1 MKGKKMRLDAALVER
16 GLIQSRERAK
26 TTIMS
31 GLVFVNNQKADK
43 AGDQVDDEDIIEV
56 RGGQPDFVSRGGKKL
71 EKALDFFGIN
81 VEGKKAIDAG
91 ASTGGFS
98 DCMLKRGVEKIY
110 AVDVGYGQLAWSVRN
125 DPRVVCMER
134 TNVRYVNRELIP
146 EELDIAVIDVSF
158 ISLALVLGPV
168 GALLKEDGECVCLI
182 KPQFEAGKE
191 RVGKKGVVRD
201 PQVHCDVLSE
211 FIVHAEQAG
220 FFVKGLTFSPIT
232 GPEGNIEFLGYLCRD
247 AQMRGEFDLA
257 GLVDEAHKALK
268 G

>member
-1 MKGKKMRLDAALVER
+1 MKKMRLDAALVER

-43 AGDQVDDEDIIEV
+43 AGDQVTDEDIIEV
-56 RGGQPDFVSRGGKKL
+56 RGGQQDFVSRGGKKL
-71 EKALDFFGIN
+71 EKALNYFN
-81 VEGKKAIDAG
+81 VSVEGKKAIDAG

-134 TNVRYVNRELIP
+134 TNVRYISREQIP

-158 ISLALVLGPV
+158 ISLALVLKPV
-168 GALLKEDGECVCLI
+168 GDLLKAEGECVCLI

-201 PQVHCDVLSE
+201 PQVHVDVLKE
-211 FIVHAEQAG
+211 FIVSAEKAG
-220 FFVKGLTFSPIT
+220 FYVKHLTFSPIT
-232 GPEGNIEFLGYLCRD
+232 GPEGNIEFLGHLSKKAED
-247 AQMRGEFDLA
+247 KGTFDFEE
-257 GLVDEAHKALK
+257 LVSQAHQELK

>member
-1 MKGKKMRLDAALVER
+1 MKEKKMRLDAALVER

-43 AGDQVDDEDIIEV
+43 AGDQVTDEDIIEV

-71 EKALDFFGIN
+71 EKALDYFGVN
-81 VEGKKAIDAG
+81 VAGKKAIDAG

-98 DCMLKRGVEKIY
+98 DCMLKRDVAKVY

-134 TNVRYVNRELIP
+134 TNVRYVTHEQIP

-168 GALLKEDGECVCLI
+168 GALLKDDGECVCLI

-211 FIVHAEQAG
+211 FIEHAEQAG

-232 GPEGNIEFLGYLCRD
+232 GPEGNIEFLGHLCRD
-247 AQMRGEFDLA
+247 AGERGEFDLKE
-257 GLVDEAHKALK
+257 LVDEAHEALK